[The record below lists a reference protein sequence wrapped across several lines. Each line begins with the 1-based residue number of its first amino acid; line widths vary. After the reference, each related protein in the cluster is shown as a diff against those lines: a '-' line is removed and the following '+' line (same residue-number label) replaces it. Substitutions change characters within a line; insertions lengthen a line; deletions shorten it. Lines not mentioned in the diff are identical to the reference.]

1 MLPFLLI
8 LLLAVFTVYAV
19 WYYGMKRRATQKA
32 VPIEQ
37 APVHDW
43 TPEFLESKRHRTDP
57 IADDVVRKIINRGQK
72 DQVNR
77 LFSIIVNDDGSLPA
91 DLPIKVRNYF
101 EQTAQLPPWAD
112 KDLIAM
118 GQQIYIRHGMLISLL
133 LSFKSLPECYACA
146 KGAMVLFHTARLN
159 EQNGSL
165 DAYSRRIAETAQ
177 FVLYAMSPGGLSP
190 RGRGIRAAQ
199 KVRLIHGVI
208 RYYLRR
214 EGWDTAQYDEPINQE
229 DMAGTLMSFSALV
242 LEGLQLLNVHLT
254 NLEKEAYMHCWRV
267 IGHIMGLDD
276 DLLPN
281 NATDA
286 LALGHAILDH
296 QIAASEQGQSLMR
309 ALLDFLHKLAPP
321 FITPQTTIDMMRFTM
336 GNDIADKLGVPPA
349 SPPDVE
355 KLAQKVR
362 FVTEVG
368 EVLDH
373 TLLLAMLIQGI
384 SKSLLQAQINY
395 MDKNQKLDFYLPE
408 SLTKD
413 WGFPARGLDR
423 AT

>member
-1 MLPFLLI
+1 MLFLFI
-8 LLLAVFTVYAV
+8 LFIAASAVFAI
-19 WYYGMKRRATQKA
+19 WYYRMQRRAARK
-32 VPIEQ
+32 VLPIEQ
-37 APVHDW
+37 APLHNW
-43 TPEFLESKRHRTDP
+43 TTDFLESKRQRTDP
-57 IADDVVRKIINRGQK
+57 VADEVVKQIIDRGQK

-91 DLPIKVRNYF
+91 DLPVEVRNYF

-112 KDLIAM
+112 KDLITL
-118 GQQIYIRHGMLISLL
+118 GQQVYIKHGILISLL
-133 LSFKSLPECYACA
+133 LAFKSLPECYACA
-146 KGAMVLFHTARLN
+146 KGAMVLLHTARLN
-159 EQNGSL
+159 EQHGSM

-177 FVLYAMSPGGLSP
+177 FILYTMSPDGLSP
-190 RGRGIRAAQ
+190 NGRGIRAAQ

-208 RYYLRR
+208 RYYLR
-214 EGWDTAQYDEPINQE
+214 EHGGWDTARYDEPINQE

-254 NLEKEAYMHCWRV
+254 DLETEAYMHCWRV

-281 NATDA
+281 NAADA

-296 QIAASEQGQSLMR
+296 QIASSEQGKSLMA
-309 ALLDFLHKLAPP
+309 ALLTFMHKLAPP
-321 FITPQTTIDMMRFTM
+321 FITPQTNIDMMRFTM

-349 SPPDVE
+349 SPQDVAE
-355 KLAQKVR
+355 LAKKVR

-373 TLLLAMLIQGI
+373 AALLGMLIQGV
-384 SKSLLQAQINY
+384 SKLVLQAQINY
-395 MDKNQKLDFYLPE
+395 MDKNQQLDFYIPE

-413 WGFPARGLDR
+413 WGFPVRVKTA
-423 AT
+423 

>member
-1 MLPFLLI
+1 M
-8 LLLAVFTVYAV
+8 LLLLTVFVAASVAYAI
-19 WYYGMKRRATQKA
+19 WYYRMKRRAAQKA
-32 VPIEQ
+32 LPIEQ
-37 APVHDW
+37 APLHQW
-43 TPEFLESKRHRTDP
+43 TTDFLESKRHRTDP
-57 IADDVVRKIINRGQK
+57 VADDVIKQIIDRGQK

-91 DLPIKVRNYF
+91 DLPTEVRDYF
-101 EQTAQLPPWAD
+101 KKTASLPPWAD
-112 KDLIAM
+112 KDLMAL
-118 GQQIYIRHGMLISLL
+118 GQQIYIRHGILISLL

-159 EQNGSL
+159 EQNGSM

-177 FVLYAMSPGGLSP
+177 FVLYAMSPGGLSAN
-190 RGRGIRAAQ
+190 GRGIRAAQ

-208 RYYLRR
+208 RYYLRQQS
-214 EGWDTAQYDEPINQE
+214 WDTARYDEPINQE

-242 LEGLQLLNVHLT
+242 LEGLQLLNVRLT
-254 NLEKEAYMHCWRV
+254 DLEKEAYMHCWRV

-296 QIAASEQGQSLMR
+296 QGTASEQGQSLMR
-309 ALLDFLHKLAPP
+309 ALLDFLHKLAPS
-321 FITPQTTIDMMRFTM
+321 FITPETNIDMMRFTM

-349 SPPDVE
+349 SPQDVE
-355 KLAQKVR
+355 KLAKKVR
-362 FVTEVG
+362 FVADVG
-368 EVLDH
+368 EALDH

-384 SKSLLQAQINY
+384 SKVMLQAQINY
-395 MDKNQKLDFYLPE
+395 MDKNQVLDFYIPE

-413 WGFPARGLDR
+413 WGFPAR
-423 AT
+423 A

>member
-1 MLPFLLI
+1 MLPFVLI
-8 LLLAVFTVYAV
+8 LFLAASAVFAI
-19 WYYGMKRRATQKA
+19 WYYRMKRRAAQKA
-32 VPIEQ
+32 RPIEQ
-37 APVHDW
+37 APLHQW
-43 TPEFLESKRHRTDP
+43 TTEFLQSKRQRTDP
-57 IADDVVRKIINRGQK
+57 VADDVVRKIINRGQT

-77 LFSIIVNDDGSLPA
+77 LFSIIVDDDGSLPA
-91 DLPIKVRNYF
+91 DLPVDVRNYF

-112 KDLIAM
+112 NDLIAL
-118 GQQIYIRHGMLISLL
+118 GQQIYIRHGILISLL

-159 EQNGSL
+159 EQNGSM

-177 FVLYAMSPGGLSP
+177 FVFYAMSPGGLSS

-208 RYYLRR
+208 RYYLR
-214 EGWDTAQYDEPINQE
+214 EQGGWDAAQYDEPINQE

-254 NLEKEAYMHCWRV
+254 DLEKEAYTHCWRV

-321 FITPQTTIDMMRFTM
+321 FISPETTIDMMRFTM

-349 SPPDVE
+349 SLQDVE
-355 KLAQKVR
+355 KLARKVR
-362 FVTEVG
+362 FVAEVG
-368 EVLDH
+368 EVMDH
-373 TLLLAMLIQGI
+373 TLLLAMLIQGV
-384 SKSLLQAQINY
+384 SKLVLQAQINY
-395 MDKNQKLDFYLPE
+395 MDKNQGLDFYIPE

-413 WGFPARGLDR
+413 WGFPAR
-423 AT
+423 A